1 MVITG
6 PTDITRHM
14 HIIGTSVVP
23 GGRAAGGNLVTTGII
38 GRIDIITDRMGIVG
52 RRRRQRHVLTHT
64 SSTNSSATQSWF
76 VADQVTAHADQEN
89 SPN

>member
-38 GRIDIITDRMGIVG
+38 GRIDIIPDRMDIAD
-52 RRRRQRHVLTHT
+52 RHGA
-64 SSTNSSATQSWF
+64 SGFNSTAAPASERILGEREPRARKR
-76 VADQVTAHADQEN
+76 D
-89 SPN
+89 